1 MLEYFAMNYKVSTA
15 LKKNVWAYIV
25 GPSFKIIEAVF
36 DLLIPLFMKAVIDL
50 SFTSDPNAID
60 PISKALGNFIS
71 LFGTWVPGNPS
82 LSHALVGG
90 FIILLMGI
98 VGLATTMVCQYIAA
112 VAATRTGTDL
122 RDALYRKIL
131 SLDKKT
137 VEKIGQGKCLTILNS
152 DSYQVQQGV
161 LFFIRLGIRAP
172 FIILGSLV
180 FSFVL
185 DWHIGLVFL
194 GIVPIILFIVF
205 NVMRK
210 ASRQY
215 LVIQSKLD
223 HLSTQASDNLDG
235 ARVVRAFSAMDF
247 EKGKFANSTADY
259 QKEAIHVSKINA
271 LLNPLTFAIVS
282 LPTILAVLIGGFDMS
297 NGVSFLGATLQP
309 STIIT
314 LVSYLSQ
321 IFQTL
326 VLLTNLVTIFT
337 KSIVSWKRCD
347 ELFSLS
353 PSVQERK
360 DAKVLTIAKGE
371 KLFDFQNVSLSYE
384 EGANK
389 ALSDIDFSLG
399 KGQTL
404 GIIGGTGS
412 GKTTLVRLF
421 ERLIDATE
429 GEILY
434 KGEDIR
440 NYSLEALHREIA
452 LVPQKSVLFKGTIR
466 SNMQMANPS
475 ATDSDIALALK
486 CACASEFVDKYD
498 DGYDHEVE
506 EGGKNFSGGQRQR
519 LCIARSLIRN
529 PEVLILDDATSA
541 LDLLTDRTVRE
552 NIRSTLPDC
561 TKILISQRVSTI
573 KDSDLI
579 LVLEGGKIVAKGDH
593 ETLLRTCDVYLE
605 TYQSQMQKGE

>member
-1 MLEYFAMNYKVSTA
+1 MLEYFAMNYNVSTA

-235 ARVVRAFSAMDF
+235 ARVVRAFSTMDF

-271 LLNPLTFAIVS
+271 LINPLTFAIVS
-282 LPTILAVLIGGFDMS
+282 LATILVVLIGGFDMS

-389 ALSDIDFSLG
+389 ALSDIAFSLG

-440 NYSLEALHREIA
+440 NYSLETLHREIA

>member
-1 MLEYFAMNYKVSTA
+1 MLEYFAMNYNVSTA

-137 VEKIGQGKCLTILNS
+137 IEKIGQGKCLTILNS

-210 ASRQY
+210 VSRQY

-235 ARVVRAFSAMDF
+235 ARVVRAFSTMDF

-259 QKEAIHVSKINA
+259 QKEAIHVGKINA
-271 LLNPLTFAIVS
+271 LINPLTFAIVS
-282 LPTILAVLIGGFDMS
+282 LATILVVLIGGFDMS

-440 NYSLEALHREIA
+440 NYSLETLHREIA

>member
-1 MLEYFAMNYKVSTA
+1 
-15 LKKNVWAYIV
+15 
-25 GPSFKIIEAVF
+25 
-36 DLLIPLFMKAVIDL
+36 
-50 SFTSDPNAID
+50 
-60 PISKALGNFIS
+60 
-71 LFGTWVPGNPS
+71 
-82 LSHALVGG
+82 
-90 FIILLMGI
+90 
-98 VGLATTMVCQYIAA
+98 
-112 VAATRTGTDL
+112 
-122 RDALYRKIL
+122 
-131 SLDKKT
+131 
-137 VEKIGQGKCLTILNS
+137 
-152 DSYQVQQGV
+152 
-161 LFFIRLGIRAP
+161 
-172 FIILGSLV
+172 
-180 FSFVL
+180 
-185 DWHIGLVFL
+185 
-194 GIVPIILFIVF
+194 
-205 NVMRK
+205 
-210 ASRQY
+210 
-215 LVIQSKLD
+215 
-223 HLSTQASDNLDG
+223 
-235 ARVVRAFSAMDF
+235 
-247 EKGKFANSTADY
+247 
-259 QKEAIHVSKINA
+259 
-271 LLNPLTFAIVS
+271 
-282 LPTILAVLIGGFDMS
+282 MS

-389 ALSDIDFSLG
+389 ALSDIAFSLG

-486 CACASEFVDKYD
+486 CACAAEFVDKYD
-498 DGYDHEVE
+498 DGYDHEVK